1 MGVKGLSTQ
10 FSHLVQEDENSIKD
24 TRLVSHHEVC
34 HQEVDQLELQGPL
47 PVPLPSAHLP
57 LL

>member
-34 HQEVDQLELQGPL
+34 HQEVD
-47 PVPLPSAHLP
+47 
-57 LL
+57 